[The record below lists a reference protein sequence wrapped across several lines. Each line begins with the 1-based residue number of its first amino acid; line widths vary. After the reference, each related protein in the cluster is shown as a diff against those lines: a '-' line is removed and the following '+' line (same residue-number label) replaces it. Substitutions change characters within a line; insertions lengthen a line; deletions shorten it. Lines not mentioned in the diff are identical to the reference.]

1 MRYERGSIQMSVAH
15 HADMVLDLY
24 DEVLAEFPDAT
35 AEQLEQIT
43 MQRWED
49 LQI

>member
-1 MRYERGSIQMSVAH
+1 MSVAH

-35 AEQLEQIT
+35 AEELEKIT

-49 LQI
+49 MSI

>member
-1 MRYERGSIQMSVAH
+1 
-15 HADMVLDLY
+15 MVLDLY